1 MTDEHDPITR
11 TARRRLA
18 LLPMLAALALACDGE
33 PATAP
38 LEPEAPEAP
47 AELPVPEGALLL
59 TCTASVRAE
68 TMTCAAPAPKATPGN
83 AAIIGGQHVNV
94 RLSSSE
100 TSYDADAGIFG
111 TTVTLQNLTQLAMGT
126 SDGTAA
132 EGSRVSFHEQPTVT
146 TGTGAVQVANA
157 DGLDTF
163 IKPVQPYFRYAGIL
177 APLQI
182 SKGKRWEFDV
192 PATVEAF
199 EFSVF
204 VSAPLSDAGL
214 PLLGL
219 VWTGAAG
226 SDRLAPGQ
234 LGRGRGPG
242 LGDCGERP
250 RFTLLDPEATQPVLT
265 ANAAVL
271 HLRVGAGSGLD
282 LQGDTLRVLGNL
294 DARGAFT
301 GGTIVLGGEDAI
313 AGGR

>member
-1 MTDEHDPITR
+1 MH
-11 TARRRLA
+11 A
-18 LLPMLAALALACDGE
+18 L
-33 PATAP
+33 
-38 LEPEAPEAP
+38 
-47 AELPVPEGALLL
+47 VRGALIAAGLVLGTQAVSYAQLPDSVLTIRHDNQTLL
-59 TCTASVRAE
+59 RLNTDAGFVVRE
-68 TMTCAAPAPKATPGN
+68 TPGN

-214 PLLGL
+214 PLLGP